1 MIEVCLIQSIVR
13 FTLMSGPS
21 ESYLKIP
28 LTINLLLSAYVLQEI
43 FDDSLISDILLRM
56 RLMVYKTLFTEG

>member
-1 MIEVCLIQSIVR
+1 MVEVCLIQSIVR

-28 LTINLLLSAYVLQEI
+28 LTINLLLSAYSQLILQQM

-56 RLMVYKTLFTEG
+56 RHRPFI